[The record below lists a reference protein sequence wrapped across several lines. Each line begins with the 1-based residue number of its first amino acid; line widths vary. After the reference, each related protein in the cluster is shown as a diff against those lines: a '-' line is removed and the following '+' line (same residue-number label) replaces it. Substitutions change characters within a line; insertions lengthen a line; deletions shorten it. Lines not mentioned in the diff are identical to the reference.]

1 MRLAMSNRLALGT
14 AQFGLA
20 YGVANQSGQINSNEA
35 SEILERGWAAGMDT
49 LDTAIAYGESEQ
61 RLGALGVSQWK
72 LISKLPPLPAACTD
86 VAAWV
91 QAELAGSLDRLR
103 VSKLHGLLLHRSQQ
117 LFEPCGEALYVAL
130 REAKAQGLV
139 NKIGV
144 SVYGPEELEM
154 LWPKFQLDLVQ
165 APFNIV
171 DRRLV
176 SSGWL
181 ERMNKAG
188 TEIHVRSVFLQG
200 LLLMPTEKRR
210 ANFGDWQDLWS
221 YWDGW
226 LIAEK
231 LTPLQAGLIFALSR
245 PEIDRVIVGVDN
257 TSQLN
262 EILSVANTADIHRI
276 DFPDYLESMDSLLT
290 NPSKWKQL

>member
-20 YGVANQSGQINSNEA
+20 YGIANQSGQINSREA
-35 SEILERGWAAGMDT
+35 SDILERGRAAGMDT

-72 LISKLPPLPAACTD
+72 LVSKLPALPEACTD

-91 QAELAGSLDRLR
+91 QAELACSLGRLR

-117 LFEPCGEALYVAL
+117 LLEPHGDALYSAL

-139 NKIGV
+139 DKIGV
-144 SVYGPEELEM
+144 SIYGPEELET
-154 LWPKFQLDLVQ
+154 LWPNFEFDLVQ
-165 APFNIV
+165 APFNVV
-171 DRRLV
+171 DRRLA

-181 ERMNKAG
+181 GRMHHAG
-188 TEIHVRSVFLQG
+188 TEVHVRSVFLQG
-200 LLLMPTEKRR
+200 LLLMSAEKRR

-221 YWDGW
+221 KWDGW

-231 LTPLQAGLIFALSR
+231 LTPLQASVIFALSWT
-245 PEIDRVIVGVDN
+245 EIDRVIVGVD
-257 TSQLN
+257 SVSHLN
-262 EILSVANTADIHRI
+262 EVLSVENAGAIN
-276 DFPDYLESMDSLLT
+276 FPNYLESLDPRLI
-290 NPSKWKQL
+290 NPSKWKQQ